1 MNCNYSCNSPEH
13 TVARRTF
20 LGGMI
25 AGAAGASMIN
35 VPAFAL
41 PPIAKKMAS
50 QQKNMLLIWLA
61 GGVSQFETWDPKPA
75 TRTGG
80 PFRAIPSSVPG
91 THVSELIPYTAKQ
104 MHRLSLIRSIDTQTT
119 DHGLGAYEMRKGHRK
134 QPGREYPELGAVCA
148 KGLDSPDRALP
159 GFIRVTG
166 GNGGGSGNDSAYLG
180 PRYASLSVGA
190 GKPPIYSELPKG
202 IEADAYQRRQLLRSQ
217 LGTNF
222 AQKRRTASTDAFTHS
237 FDQAAAL
244 MERRAIFDSS
254 REPEKLKEAY
264 GHHQFGRHCMMARRL
279 LENGASFVEVTHSNY
294 DTHNENFVF
303 HLEQMG
309 EFDKTFAT
317 LIDDMAQRGMLE
329 NTFVLVMS
337 EFGRTPKINRKYG
350 RDHWGKS
357 WSVAVAGGGVH
368 AGAIIGKTNE
378 TGEEVADR
386 PVDHGDL
393 FHTFLRA
400 VGIDSKEDFIIAG
413 KPVPMADPAKAA
425 IEELLI

>member
-1 MNCNYSCNSPEH
+1 MICDYACNSFEH
-13 TVARRTF
+13 TMARRTF
-20 LGGMI
+20 LGGLMT
-25 AGAAGASMIN
+25 GAAGGALVN
-35 VPAFAL
+35 VPAFAQ
-41 PPIAKKMAS
+41 PNIAKQMAAK
-50 QQKNMLLIWLA
+50 QKNMLLIWLA
-61 GGVSQFETWDPKPA
+61 GGVSQFETWDPKSA
-75 TRTGG
+75 TKTGG

-91 THVSELIPYTAKQ
+91 THVCELLPHTSKL
-104 MHRLSLIRSIDTQTT
+104 MHHISLIRSIDTGTR

-148 KGLDSPDRALP
+148 KGLDDGKRALP

-166 GNGGGSGNDSAYLG
+166 GGGGTGRDSAYLG

-190 GKPPIYSELPKG
+190 GKPPIYSEVPKG
-202 IEADAYQRRQLLRSQ
+202 IKAANYRRRQQLRAQ
-217 LGTNF
+217 LSAGFT
-222 AQKRRTASTDAFTHS
+222 QQRRTASTDAFTHS

-244 MERRAIFDSS
+244 MERREIFDSS
-254 REPEKLKEAY
+254 REPEKLKERY
-264 GHHQFGRHCMMARRL
+264 GDHQFGRHCMTARRL

-294 DTHNENFVF
+294 DTHNENFIF
-303 HLEQMG
+303 HLEQLG
-309 EFDKTFAT
+309 EFDQTFAT

-337 EFGRTPKINRKYG
+337 EFGRTPKINRKFG

-357 WSVAVAGGGVH
+357 WSVAMAGGGVH
-368 AGAIIGKTNE
+368 PGAIIGKTNE

-386 PVDHGDL
+386 PVDHADL

-400 VGIDSKEDFIIAG
+400 VGIDSKQDFMIAG
-413 KPVPMADPAKAA
+413 KPVPMADPAAEA

>member
-1 MNCNYSCNSPEH
+1 MNCDYACNSPEH
-13 TVARRTF
+13 TLARRTF
-20 LGGMI
+20 LGGLL
-25 AGAAGASMIN
+25 AGAGGASLLN
-35 VPAFAL
+35 VPAFAQ
-41 PPIAKKMAS
+41 PEIAKQMAA

-61 GGVSQFETWDPKPA
+61 GGVSQFETWDPKPG

-91 THVSELIPYTAKQ
+91 THVSELIPHTAKQ
-104 MHRLSLIRSIDTQTT
+104 MHRLSLIRSIDTGTT

-148 KGLDSPDRALP
+148 KGLDDGQRTLP

-166 GNGGGSGNDSAYLG
+166 GGGGTGRDSAYLG

-190 GKPPIYSELPKG
+190 GKPPIYSEPPKG
-202 IEADAYQRRQLLRSQ
+202 IEAAAYRRRQQLRAQ
-217 LGTNF
+217 LGQQFT
-222 AQKRRTASTDAFTHS
+222 QKRRTASTDAFTHS

-244 MERRAIFDSS
+244 MERRDIFDSS
-254 REPEKLKEAY
+254 REPEKLKERY
-264 GHHQFGRHCMMARRL
+264 GHHQFGRHCLMARRL
-279 LENGASFVEVTHSNY
+279 LEHGASFVEVTHSNY
-294 DTHNENFVF
+294 DTHNENFIF

-309 EFDKTFAT
+309 EFDRTFAT

-357 WSVAVAGGGVH
+357 WSVAMAGSGVH
-368 AGAIIGKTNE
+368 PGAVVGTTNE
-378 TGEEVADR
+378 TGEEVTDR
-386 PVDHGDL
+386 PVDHADL

-400 VGIDSKEDFIIAG
+400 VGIDSKSDFIIAG
-413 KPVPMADPAKAA
+413 KPVPVADPAADA
-425 IEELLI
+425 IEEILI

>member
-1 MNCNYSCNSPEH
+1 MNCHYACNSLEH
-13 TVARRTF
+13 TLARRTF
-20 LGGMI
+20 LGGML
-25 AGAAGASMIN
+25 AGVGGASMLN
-35 VPAFAL
+35 VPAFAQ
-41 PPIAKKMAS
+41 PPVAKKMAA
-50 QQKNMLLIWLA
+50 QQKNMLVIWLA
-61 GGVSQFETWDPKPA
+61 GGLGQLETWDPKPA

-104 MHRLSLIRSIDTQTT
+104 MHRISLIRSIDTGTT

-134 QPGREYPELGAVCA
+134 QPGRQYPELGAVCA
-148 KGLDSPDRALP
+148 KGLDDGHRALP

-166 GNGGGSGNDSAYLG
+166 GGGGTGRDSAYLG

-190 GKPPIYSELPKG
+190 GQPPIYSELPKG
-202 IEADAYQRRQLLRSQ
+202 VKTTAYRRRQLLRAQ
-217 LGTNF
+217 LGESF
-222 AQKRRTASTDAFTHS
+222 AQTRRTASTDAFTNS
-237 FDQAAAL
+237 FDQAVAL
-244 MERRAIFDSS
+244 MERREIFNSS
-254 REPEKLKEAY
+254 REPEKLKERY
-264 GHHQFGRHCMMARRL
+264 GDHQFGRHCMMARRL

-294 DTHNENFVF
+294 DTHNENFIF

-309 EFDKTFAT
+309 EFDHTFAT

-357 WSVAVAGGGVH
+357 WSVAMAGSGVH
-368 AGAIIGKTNE
+368 PGAIVGKTNE
-378 TGEEVADR
+378 TGEEVTDR
-386 PVDHGDL
+386 PCDHGDL

-425 IEELLI
+425 VEEILI